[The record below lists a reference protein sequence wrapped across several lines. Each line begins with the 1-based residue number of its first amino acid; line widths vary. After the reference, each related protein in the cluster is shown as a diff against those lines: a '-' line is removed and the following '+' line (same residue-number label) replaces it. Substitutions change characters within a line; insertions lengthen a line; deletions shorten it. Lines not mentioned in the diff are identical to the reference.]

1 MKEKLSFLA
10 DLCYNWAYVFKIEK
24 VRKLNADR
32 INDRRSR
39 ENRWKLFLG
48 DECRNILWTMP
59 FLFFL

>member
-1 MKEKLSFLA
+1 MKHNPIPKNEASGAGNFFKKKLSFLA

-39 ENRWKLFLG
+39 ENR
-48 DECRNILWTMP
+48 
-59 FLFFL
+59 